1 MAKFSTQAQGQ
12 SSYHID
18 ALNQT
23 KKIVGMQHKDLAKI
37 LKVTGKT
44 ISDTLGKN
52 PKYLPNIAMVE
63 EILEILEKDKPGAKL
78 CYSLLLSGYSPEQAN
93 NIAFKLLNATDD
105 NYTVRETVSQDQES
119 EIRQFVGK
127 SIQKIDLCKLIA
139 NDLDINIVLQIF
151 LACLSKQGI
160 FDLLEQETSSKETI
174 SHHLAEQLV
183 YAGFAMGAIPS
194 EVGANITPQAVRGIL
209 KGIGAR
215 VATREITDTKKRAVA
230 KQSTTK
236 TLDQELKLIN

>member
-23 KKIVGMQHKDLAKI
+23 KKIVGMQHKNLAKI
-37 LKVTGKT
+37 LNVTGKT

-78 CYSLLLSGYSPEQAN
+78 CYSLLLSGYSPELAE

-105 NYTVRETVSQDQES
+105 NYTFIETISQDQES
-119 EIRQFVGK
+119 EIRQFVGT

-139 NDLDINIVLQIF
+139 NDLDIDIVLQIF
-151 LACLSKQGI
+151 LACLNKKGI
-160 FDLLEQETSSKETI
+160 VDLLEKETSSEGII

-194 EVGANITPQAVRGIL
+194 KVGANITPQAVRGIL

-215 VATREITDTKKRAVA
+215 VSHRKLTNTKKQTIA
-230 KQSTTK
+230 
-236 TLDQELKLIN
+236 